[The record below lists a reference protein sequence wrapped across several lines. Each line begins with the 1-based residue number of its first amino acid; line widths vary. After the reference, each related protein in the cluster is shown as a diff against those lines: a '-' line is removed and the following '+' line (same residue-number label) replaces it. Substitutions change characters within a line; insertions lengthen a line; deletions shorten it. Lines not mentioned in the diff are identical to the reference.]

1 MVNIC
6 AGFTFPAFPD
16 VAFDLVLATMEFNSI
31 LLSMAES
38 DDDKDKIDPEEL
50 ANEIFS
56 KNSKNIRNT
65 FEHILKSSYDLNPEN
80 YYVVADRAAE
90 NVKAFGKRY
99 LCCAGHQFDNC
110 FKQAI
115 REMQRKKPDSNL
127 VKSWTSLENLMTFAK
142 EHFLVFRY
150 PDGNFTRFL
159 SIRKF
164 SSTRWIGLI
173 LQSEKLIKAEQ
184 DV

>member
-1 MVNIC
+1 MTFYTDVGKDKINNRAMVNIC

-38 DDDKDKIDPEEL
+38 PDEKDKIDPEEL
-50 ANEIFS
+50 ANETFS

-80 YYVVADRAAE
+80 YYVVADRASE

-110 FKQAI
+110 FK
-115 REMQRKKPDSNL
+115 
-127 VKSWTSLENLMTFAK
+127 
-142 EHFLVFRY
+142 
-150 PDGNFTRFL
+150 
-159 SIRKF
+159 
-164 SSTRWIGLI
+164 
-173 LQSEKLIKAEQ
+173 
-184 DV
+184 